1 MGGRPRILR
10 NRVASWLK
18 NRFFLRLH
26 MFWILTGTFLA
37 GLLTTKVLFEAEVR
51 TLWVRYS
58 ISVMAAYVA
67 FLILIRLWLWYIG
80 RASRPVVD
88 GDSVDIA
95 GQLLSH
101 LDITGPI
108 VDGPGGGEFGGG
120 GATGSWGDV
129 VADSGQVSGGSTS
142 SDLPGCLDVDEG
154 LAIVVLIA
162 LILALF
168 LVGIYVIWAAPG
180 ILAEAAFEAAL
191 AAALTR
197 SARRVDR
204 PWWVGS
210 VTRATAW
217 PFIGVLAL
225 AIAIG
230 IIAQEHC
237 PNAARLRDVF
247 ACAER
252 R

>member
-1 MGGRPRILR
+1 MGVRPRISR
-10 NRVASWLK
+10 KRVASWLK
-18 NRFFLRLH
+18 DRFFLRLH
-26 MFWILTGTFLA
+26 MFWILTGTFLG
-37 GLLTTKVLFEAEVR
+37 GLLTTKVLFETEVR

-58 ISVMAAYVA
+58 ISVMAGYVV

-80 RASRPVVD
+80 RAARPVID
-88 GDSVDIA
+88 GDSVDVA

-108 VDGPGGGEFGGG
+108 VDGPGGEFGGA
-120 GATGSWGDV
+120 GATGSWGEAV
-129 VADSGQVSGGSTS
+129 VDSGHVSEGTTGSE
-142 SDLPGCLDVDEG
+142 LPGCLDVDEG
-154 LAIVVLIA
+154 LAVVLLIA
-162 LILALF
+162 LILAL
-168 LVGIYVIWAAPG
+168 LLAGIYVIWAAPA

-197 SARRVDR
+197 SAKRIDR

-217 PFIGVLAL
+217 PFIGVLIL

-230 IIAQEHC
+230 VTAQEHC
-237 PNAARLRDVF
+237 PHANRLRDVF
-247 ACAER
+247 TCADR